1 MAPEGGTTNK
11 LGEPMEHQPDSA
23 LPAAFRAQWHY
34 LPHYTDVNGWR
45 MHYVDEGEGDAVVLL
60 HGNPT
65 WGFLYR
71 DMIGPLVNSGRRIIV
86 PDMIGFGL
94 SEKPVREQAHS
105 LDGHIAN
112 LTALMRQLDLKR
124 ITLVCHDWGGPTGLS
139 FAMSNPGRVRALTIM
154 STWAWPLPP
163 AEFHTRIFPWRM
175 MHAPLVGPYLLGRHR
190 ALAGRGIY
198 LSVVD
203 RERFSGNAQGA
214 YEAVLPD
221 PASRLLTWVWPRWIP
236 LDDNARAFER
246 FQWLERELSR
256 SKLPT
261 LIVWG
266 REDEVFDAATFSN
279 RFKQMLPHAEGPHL
293 VTGRHFL
300 QEDSGPE
307 IADLIRSFLDRLDKE
322 ERAR

>member
-1 MAPEGGTTNK
+1 VI
-11 LGEPMEHQPDSA
+11 LSPDNPLPDA
-23 LPAAFRAQWHY
+23 LRAQWPY
-34 LPHYTDVNGWR
+34 MPRYADVNGWR
-45 MHYVDEGEGDAVVLL
+45 MHYIDEGEGDPVVLL

-71 DMIGPLVNSGRRIIV
+71 NVIEPLVNSRRRVIV

-94 SEKPVREQAHS
+94 SEKPTREQAHS

-112 LTALMRQLDLKR
+112 LTALMRQLDLTR
-124 ITLVCHDWGGPTGLS
+124 VTLVCHDWGGPTGLS
-139 FAMSNPGRVRALTIM
+139 FAMSNPDRVRALTIM

-175 MHAPLVGPYLLGRHR
+175 MHAPLVGPYLLGKHR
-190 ALAGRGIY
+190 ALAGRGVY
-198 LSVVD
+198 LSVVE
-203 RERFSGNAQGA
+203 REKFAQNAQAA

-236 LDDNARAFER
+236 LDENARALER

-256 SKLPT
+256 SRLPT
-261 LIVWG
+261 LIIWG
-266 REDEVFDAATFSN
+266 REDEVFDAGTFSR

-307 IADLIRSFLDRLDKE
+307 IAVLICRFLERLDSAE
-322 ERAR
+322 ALR